1 MQRSVN
7 MVLFVGIFHTGLM
20 NHRKSDTS
28 NLNTTSI
35 LHKGPCWIR
44 ILDHILQMIRH
55 SLDSHE
61 KMKISIVKPIWF
73 SFGKIFWD
81 FFSVLR
87 HFTDDSCR
95 HVDSLKLDLG
105 IFLRQYKRFDPRIW
119 AFFCRISAVFT
130 SDFCTKFP
138 SLFYTSNSIE
148 NFVWIS
154 PCFFIP
160 QISLQNIV
168 YESPSNFI
176 LPRR

>member
-130 SDFCTKFP
+130 VNQY
-138 SLFYTSNSIE
+138 YTIHIKGIGRTGVENSI
-148 NFVWIS
+148 
-154 PCFFIP
+154 
-160 QISLQNIV
+160 Q
-168 YESPSNFI
+168 
-176 LPRR
+176 

>member
-130 SDFCTKFP
+130 VTTK
-138 SLFYTSNSIE
+138 SLVKPLLKSLIKSLVKSSIKM
-148 NFVWIS
+148 NNHKKIKNWYFS
-154 PCFFIP
+154 KKRPP
-160 QISLQNIV
+160 
-168 YESPSNFI
+168 
-176 LPRR
+176 